1 MVAFVNLDKD
11 KQVELFMEINENQK
25 AVSKN
30 LQNTLNADLLWT
42 SEDKNK
48 QRKALR
54 LNIAQRLGELQSS
67 PFFNR
72 VIIGENE
79 TSAYCCLTIDT
90 IENAFWKGQS

>member
-54 LNIAQRLGELQSS
+54 LNIAQRLVSYNHLH
-67 PFFNR
+67 FFNR

-90 IENAFWKGQS
+90 IENALKSTHF

>member
-1 MVAFVNLDKD
+1 MFHLSLRVFLCIILIDNTIPVVAFVNMAKD

-30 LQNTLNADLLWT
+30 LQNTLNADLLWS

-54 LNIAQRLGELQSS
+54 L
-67 PFFNR
+67 
-72 VIIGENE
+72 
-79 TSAYCCLTIDT
+79 
-90 IENAFWKGQS
+90 